1 MRKAITKAWQWINQ
15 IFTFTHC
22 IEISV
27 LRFQHFLLS
36 FLLFPSFSYSFL
48 ASRLDCILAPCS
60 RNWDHPPSR
69 GHTHHD
75 VHAPIARQ
83 FRDSWRQR
91 QIQWL
96 PIILCDVYWM
106 AWLVDIVVLMNEASV
121 VPGCDV
127 RLMLWRMIDACH
139 WSRVGQ
145 SRSRRQCDI
154 FWTHCQLGSSP
165 FNGQSKNELKTEMA
179 PVISSMHVLSL
190 LSPFFSLLLS
200 DVCTHSS

>member
-1 MRKAITKAWQWINQ
+1 
-15 IFTFTHC
+15 
-22 IEISV
+22 
-27 LRFQHFLLS
+27 
-36 FLLFPSFSYSFL
+36 
-48 ASRLDCILAPCS
+48 
-60 RNWDHPPSR
+60 
-69 GHTHHD
+69 
-75 VHAPIARQ
+75 
-83 FRDSWRQR
+83 
-91 QIQWL
+91 
-96 PIILCDVYWM
+96 
-106 AWLVDIVVLMNEASV
+106 MNEASV